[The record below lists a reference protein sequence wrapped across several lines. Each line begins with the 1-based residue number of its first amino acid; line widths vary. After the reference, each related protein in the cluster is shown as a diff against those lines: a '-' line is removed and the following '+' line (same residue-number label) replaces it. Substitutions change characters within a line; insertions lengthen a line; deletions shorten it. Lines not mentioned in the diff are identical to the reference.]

1 MPQTDLKIDVFVRV
15 RNRITLLPGE
25 PLTIGKLAEIA
36 TEEELEAKIKELEL
50 GTAPKTAGKPL
61 IISALEMLYRI
72 KKAYPQTNI
81 HFLGGTDTLIF
92 IEQNRKTK
100 QPSYILVFVVALLL
114 FVGSAMAIM
123 NFHADVSM
131 PLVHQRV
138 YYLLT
143 GKVEK
148 NPLVLQIPY
157 SIGVGMGLLVFFN
170 HAFKRKFNEEPSPLE
185 VEMFLYQQ
193 NINKCMVWNKEEQ
206 ESEKESRK
214 KAGEQN
220 A

>member
-1 MPQTDLKIDVFVRV
+1 
-15 RNRITLLPGE
+15 
-25 PLTIGKLAEIA
+25 
-36 TEEELEAKIKELEL
+36 
-50 GTAPKTAGKPL
+50 
-61 IISALEMLYRI
+61 
-72 KKAYPQTNI
+72 
-81 HFLGGTDTLIF
+81 
-92 IEQNRKTK
+92 
-100 QPSYILVFVVALLL
+100 
-114 FVGSAMAIM
+114 M

-206 ESEKESRK
+206 ESEKESSK